1 MLIRRILGALTVILA
16 RTVRWGF
23 YRRVEV
29 VGLEQMPRQGP
40 VLIVA
45 NHYNGLVDA
54 ALVVATLGRLPRFV
68 AKSTLG
74 ANPFVRALLWG
85 LGVVLVK
92 RPQDVAGAPGEAN
105 QAMFAATSA
114 ALADGDTVVIFPEG
128 TTHDRPSLAR
138 IRTGAARIAIMAQAR
153 IDEQRADGGGGQAV
167 RIVPV
172 GVTYHD
178 KIAVRSSALV
188 AIGRPL
194 PVSGGEPARDR
205 VDVLTAAIEERL
217 RSVSPDY
224 DEDAIEWAAASHAA
238 AIYLRTVEQ
247 LSPPF
252 DARDRVVRQI
262 RTLDDRARRTVLGA
276 VAGYVLALDATGLDD
291 ELVLEGGPLTRSFR
305 PVVLAA
311 VAATLLAPVATFG
324 LAVNAAPAGLVVAS
338 GLVTHTPFMKG
349 TVRALVAIVAF
360 PVAWTVAAV
369 WLADPLVTQ
378 LGIAAL
384 AVVGGV
390 VVLVGVQSAL
400 QAVEALVDWRHA
412 RERRVPI
419 EAMRARR
426 AGMVAT
432 VAATLGD

>member
-1 MLIRRILGALTVILA
+1 M
-16 RTVRWGF
+16 
-23 YRRVEV
+23 
-29 VGLEQMPRQGP
+29 
-40 VLIVA
+40 LIVA
-45 NHYNGLVDA
+45 NHYNGLLDA
-54 ALVVATLGRLPRFV
+54 VLVVATLGRLPRFV

-74 ANPFVRALLWG
+74 ANPLVRALLRA

-92 RPQDVAGAPGEAN
+92 RPQDVDGSPGEAN
-105 QAMFAATSA
+105 RAMFAATSA
-114 ALADGDTVVIFPEG
+114 ALAGGDTMVIFPEG

-138 IRTGAARIAIMAQAR
+138 IRTGAARMAIMAQTR
-153 IDEQRADGGGGQAV
+153 INTENPDAAEHTSV

-194 PVSGGEPARDR
+194 ALRSDVEFLTAGEPDR
-205 VDVLTAAIEERL
+205 GHVDHLTGEIEDRL

-224 DEDAIEWAAASHAA
+224 DDDAVEWATASHAA
-238 AIYLRTVEQ
+238 AIYLRTRERP
-247 LSPPF
+247 SPPF
-252 DARDRVVRQI
+252 DERDRVVRRI
-262 RTLDDRARRTVLGA
+262 RNLDDRDRRDALGA

-291 ELVLEGGPLTRSFR
+291 EMVLEGAPITRSIR

-311 VAATLLAPVATFG
+311 VAATILAPVATFG

-338 GLVTHTPFMKG
+338 GLLTHKPFMKG
-349 TVRALVAIVAF
+349 TVRALVAVVAF
-360 PVAWTVAAV
+360 PMAWTIAAV
-369 WLADPLVTQ
+369 VLADPFISQ

-384 AVVGGV
+384 AVVGGI

-412 RERRVPI
+412 RERQVPI
-419 EAMRARR
+419 KALRDRR
-426 AGMVAT
+426 ETMIAVLDRHLA
-432 VAATLGD
+432 D